1 MMCTLELMQNEMKG
15 ATANLFGNHRATG
28 NGQQAT
34 GNRVTGNRLTA
45 VHGRK

>member
-15 ATANLFGNHRATG
+15 ATANLCGIG

-34 GNRVTGNRLTA
+34 GGTWTNHRLTA
-45 VHGRK
+45 EHGRK